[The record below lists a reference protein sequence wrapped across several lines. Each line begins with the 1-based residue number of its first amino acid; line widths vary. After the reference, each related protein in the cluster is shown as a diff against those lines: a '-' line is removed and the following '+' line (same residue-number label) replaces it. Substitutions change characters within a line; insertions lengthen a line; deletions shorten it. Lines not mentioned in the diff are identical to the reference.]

1 MDVLERDRETRK
13 ERRGQETK
21 DGGIVEGGLEVK
33 GWREGRE
40 RSWKEERYYEWR
52 GRQGRGQRRENEM
65 MERFDS
71 G

>member
-33 GWREGRE
+33 GRREGRE
-40 RSWKEERYYEWR
+40 WSWKEERYYEWR
-52 GRQGRGQRRENEM
+52 GRGQGRENEM
-65 MERFDS
+65 MERVDS